1 MTPIGS
7 SLWITLI
14 GMGLVFIAILLLW
27 GLMEAVVRLT
37 NRFPGKTEEEG
48 EDEAEVEAAEAA
60 PAAEAPT
67 GLKARAA
74 AAAVAFALAKR
85 SRSSFQPT
93 ASSPSGSAWQAVTRS
108 FQLNSRGQMTARKTR
123 GK

>member
-14 GMGLVFIAILLLW
+14 GMGLVFIAIVLLW

-37 NRFPGKTEEEG
+37 ARIKDKAEAEEE
-48 EDEAEVEAAEAA
+48 ESETAQPEPQLAVE
-60 PAAEAPT
+60 PSSD
-67 GLKARAA
+67 LKARAA
-74 AAAVAFALAKR
+74 AAAVAFALARK
-85 SRSSFQPT
+85 SKSSIQP
-93 ASSPSGSAWQAVTRS
+93 AVSGASGSAWQAVMRS
-108 FQLNSRGQMTARKTR
+108 IQLNSRGQMAARKSR